1 MINIRCVHDLVLATT
16 IATTGRFGYFELVFF
31 DGGDV
36 LSLKAPTLECA
47 EQWLENLVARQQMFV
62 KHAPTNDH
70 KKIRRGTYLDRAV
83 KDVVHA
89 VRHGAE
95 GTVLL
100 FLWAYCLLSGTI
112 ACCA

>member
-16 IATTGRFGYFELVFF
+16 IQTTGRFGYFELVFF

-47 EQWLENLVARQQMFV
+47 EKWVENLVARQQMFV

-70 KKIRRGTYLDRAV
+70 QRRLQTRTAALGSLILKKFILTP
-83 KDVVHA
+83 
-89 VRHGAE
+89 
-95 GTVLL
+95 
-100 FLWAYCLLSGTI
+100 
-112 ACCA
+112 